1 MSSAIIG
8 IERDIIIEELLTSG
22 SDLII
27 QLPSL
32 QNIVIK
38 KNTYQIL
45 KQGILFLPHSLLAA
59 GLIPPGEIVK
69 LCFFYRGRGIFFQTE
84 SNQLKN
90 GFAFMIP
97 KILYKQPEDERKRG
111 KGIHAKVFCSGNTK
125 KGQAV
130 DCVEDPFY
138 PLFRNNLW
146 CYFPE
151 KEVPACVDDLFSV
164 ADLVKGNVP
173 DDLMKML
180 QYHHKI
186 LYLPEHKL
194 PEKNYFAFEASLT
207 ENDVKIYKT
216 IATIPLETKLES
228 LPYGA
233 YIPLSET
240 PELPAHSV
248 FAIDSN
254 VPVTPLEI
262 SDSVAMLPV
271 CRYLESHVP
280 EVPQDIQGRVI
291 PMKIL
296 FINESQIIF
305 GAIEK
310 DLLLK
315 MGMEYPMSI
324 FIPLEAVVRE
334 VFVTATVVRLYSGK
348 KGEVC
353 AVLKYNAIREE
364 DRRFLYEKYYETRF
378 L

>member
-8 IERDIIIEELLTSG
+8 VERVVIIEELVASG

-32 QNIVIK
+32 KNIVIK
-38 KNTYQIL
+38 KASYQVF
-45 KQGILFLPHSLLAA
+45 KQGILFVPHSSLAM
-59 GLIPPGEIVK
+59 GIIPPGEVVK
-69 LCFFYRGRGIFFQTE
+69 LCFFYRGRGIFFQAE
-84 SNQLKN
+84 AKQLKN
-90 GFAFMIP
+90 GLAFMIP
-97 KILYKQPEDERKRG
+97 KILYKQPEDERKNG
-111 KGIHAKVFCSGNTK
+111 KGIAAKVFCSGSVK
-125 KGQAV
+125 KGQTV
-130 DCVEDPFY
+130 DGVEDAFY
-138 PLFRNNLW
+138 PLFKNNLW

-151 KEVPACVDDLFSV
+151 KEVGACVNDLFSV

-173 DDLMKML
+173 EDILKML

-194 PEKNYFAFEASLT
+194 PEKNYFAFDASLT

-216 IATIPLETKLES
+216 IASVPLKTKIES

-233 YIPLSET
+233 YIPLSEA

-271 CRYLESHVP
+271 CRFLESHVP
-280 EVPQDIQGRVI
+280 EVPQDIQGRVV

-296 FINESQIIF
+296 FISETQIIF
-305 GAIEK
+305 GTSEK
-310 DLLLK
+310 DMLLK

-324 FIPLEAVVRE
+324 FIPLAAGVRE
-334 VFVTATVVRLYSGK
+334 VFVTATVIRVYSGK

-353 AVLKYNAIREE
+353 AVLRYNVIREE
-364 DRRFLYEKYYETRF
+364 DRRFLYEKYYGTRF

>member
-1 MSSAIIG
+1 MSSSIIG
-8 IERDIIIEELLTSG
+8 IERDIIIDELCNSG

-27 QLPSL
+27 QLPTL
-32 QNIVIK
+32 KNVLFK
-38 KNTYQIL
+38 KNQFQVL
-45 KQGILFLPHSLLAA
+45 KQGIIFIPISSLADNFTA
-59 GLIPPGEIVK
+59 GEVVK
-69 LCFFYRGRGIFFQTE
+69 LCFFYRGRGIFFQ
-84 SNQLKN
+84 SDAKQLKN
-90 GFAFMIP
+90 GFAFIIP
-97 KILYKQPEDERKRG
+97 KILYKQPEDKRKDNRG
-111 KGIHAKVFCSGNTK
+111 VYAKIFCSGRIKN
-125 KGQAV
+125 GQAV
-130 DCVEDPFY
+130 DAVEDAFY
-138 PLFRNNLW
+138 PLFKNNLW
-146 CYFPE
+146 CYFPQ
-151 KEVPACVDDLFSV
+151 KEVDACVNDLFSIGDMV
-164 ADLVKGNVP
+164 NGKVP
-173 DDLMKML
+173 EDIQKML

-194 PEKNYFAFEASLT
+194 PEKNYFAFDASIT
-207 ENDVKIYKT
+207 ENDVKIYRT
-216 IATIPLETKLES
+216 IASIPLKTEIEK

-271 CRYLESHVP
+271 CRYLESPVSD
-280 EVPQDIQGRVI
+280 VPQDIQGRVL

-296 FINESQIIF
+296 FINETQIIF
-305 GAIEK
+305 GSTEEQM
-310 DLLLK
+310 LLK

-324 FIPLEAVVRE
+324 FVPLAAGVRE

-353 AVLKYNAIREE
+353 AVLRYNAIREE
-364 DRRFLYEKYYETRF
+364 DRRFFYEKYYGTRF